1 MIGKS
6 VYVLV
11 VVFAIVVLVG
21 TAATRALAHEGVRAV
36 DAAVTW
42 FQTVTA
48 K

>member
-21 TAATRALAHEGVRAV
+21 TAATRALSREAVDAV

-42 FQTVTA
+42 FQMVTA